1 MPQGYF
7 LAIAGNI
14 GVGKTELTDRLAAEL
29 GWHVYYE
36 PVIENPY
43 LDAFYK
49 DMERWS
55 FHLQMYFLG
64 ERFKA
69 QVKIGQSGE
78 AFIQDRTIYEDAEIF
93 ARTLYEQG
101 SMTKTD
107 YENYVTLF
115 HCMMDFLR
123 PPDLIVYLAA
133 SPDTLLERIAR
144 RGRESE
150 KTITRDYLAR
160 LGVAYDGWIARVS
173 QHSEVHVIDTD
184 AVPVRGPTPAF
195 QELVDKLRRR
205 YPPQVP
211 LHLPGTESPP
221 PRR

>member
-14 GVGKTELTDRLAAEL
+14 GVGKTDLTDRLAAEL
-29 GWHVYYE
+29 GWKVYYE

-43 LDAFYK
+43 LDPFYQ
-49 DMERWS
+49 DMQRWS
-55 FHLQMYFLG
+55 FHLQIYFLA

-69 QVKIGQSGE
+69 QVRIGQSGE

-93 ARTLYEQG
+93 AKTLHEQG

-107 YENYVTLF
+107 YENYIELF
-115 HCMMDFLR
+115 HCMTGFLR
-123 PPDLIVYLAA
+123 PPDLIIYLHA
-133 SPDTLLERIAR
+133 SPDTLLERIAK

-150 KTITRDYLAR
+150 KAISRDYLAR
-160 LGVAYDGWIARVS
+160 LGNAYDDWIARVS
-173 QHSEVHVIDTD
+173 KVREVKVIDTD
-184 AVPVRGPTPAF
+184 SIPIKGPTPAF
-195 QELVDKLRRR
+195 NELVNELKRR

-211 LHLPGTESPP
+211 LHLPRG
-221 PRR
+221 